1 MDSSTAVI
9 NSPAVSLLGFAGLIF
24 LLLFLI
30 ARWKWHVFFALLL
43 PIILFGILP
52 GVKQNNFINA
62 FENGF
67 GNTLGSIGVV
77 IVLGSIIA
85 EALKHTGGIQVITR
99 SMVNLVGSQRM
110 PLALTLTGFIV
121 GIAIFSDVAYV
132 ILNPLVHSAAKTMGM
147 SIAAMSTGLVG
158 ALQLTHAIV
167 PPTPGPLAAAA
178 LVGADI
184 GKTII
189 YGGIAC
195 LFGSLASWVWGVF
208 IAGPR
213 VNTMAS
219 DEFKGITLNDL
230 EKDGTSELPSTL
242 SSYTPIVV
250 PIILIGTQSIVNLAL
265 PEDHLLRTIF
275 QYLGWPVVAL
285 SIGVWLAYRN
295 IISDDDRQKARD
307 QWVENGLKTSAMILV
322 VTGLGGSLSAIL
334 RGTPAV
340 DSIATLFADYG
351 LPSIML
357 PFVIGIIGN
366 MITGSTT
373 VGVITAASLVAPMLG
388 ILNLSPEAA
397 MLAGA
402 SGSVIIK
409 YVNSSY
415 FWVCTSLSKLRVP
428 DAIFAYG
435 GATLVGGLVSFI
447 TVCVLWTMG
456 FI

>member
-9 NSPAVSLLGFAGLIF
+9 NSPAVSLLGFAGVIF